1 MSSFAARYKKD
12 WDELERL
19 IARARRS
26 VRSLSPE
33 ERERLDI
40 LYRRTTTHL
49 ARASTVTRD
58 RHLIAYLNG
67 LTAAAHNLIYLP
79 PRHRLLAGL
88 ASFIVEGFPR
98 AIARN
103 GTAHITSLLL
113 FLAGGFLGYFAS
125 LSDPLVA
132 HALWPAE
139 DARQPGSSPD
149 QLLTV
154 LRGGRDQGGGLK
166 FLFASFLFQHN
177 FKVGLLAMATGVL
190 AAVPTVLLM
199 LLNGMLLGVFV
210 AIHHQAGIH
219 SEMWAWILP
228 HGVTEIGAI
237 ILCGGIGMMLGSAVV
252 RPGRMSRRRAL
263 ALAGWEAALVASGV
277 CGMLLAAA
285 YIESFVRQSDWTTGQ
300 RLAFAAA
307 TAAFWVVYIAHGA
320 IREARDRKRP
330 ATPSL
335 DTDLAS
341 REPESQLVESQS
353 AVTTSVRPGASSPI
367 RSAF

>member
-26 VRSLSPE
+26 VRALSPE

-58 RHLIAYLNG
+58 HQLIAYLNG

-79 PRHRLLAGL
+79 PQRRLLAGL
-88 ASFIVEGFPR
+88 ARFVLEGFPR

-103 GTAHITSLLL
+103 GASHFASLLL
-113 FLAGGFLGYFAS
+113 FLGGGLLGYFAS
-125 LSDPLVA
+125 LSDPLLA
-132 HALWPAE
+132 HALWPAG
-139 DARQPGSSPD
+139 DARQPGSSPE
-149 QLLTV
+149 QLLSV
-154 LRGGRDQGGGLK
+154 LRHGRDQDGGEK

-210 AIHHQAGIH
+210 AIHHQAGIY

-263 ALAGWEAALVASGV
+263 VLAGWESALIAAGV

-285 YIESFVRQSDWTTGQ
+285 AIESFVRQSDWTTGQ
-300 RLAFAAA
+300 RLLFAGT
-307 TAAFWVVYIAHGA
+307 TAVFWVVYIAHGA
-320 IREARDRKRP
+320 VREARDKHR
-330 ATPSL
+330 AVVEAI
-335 DTDLAS
+335 AS
-341 REPESQLVESQS
+341 DVS
-353 AVTTSVRPGASSPI
+353 
-367 RSAF
+367 